1 MSTVQ
6 EVVTE
11 APTLDAVPKKAMTL
25 GYGTSLVILA
35 LLIIVPLFVKNF
47 IIFQLTMLL
56 IYALAVLALNIL
68 TGGSGQFSLGQSA
81 FYAVGAYT
89 SAILMEHADV
99 NYALT
104 LPVAGLVCFLFGFL
118 FGQPAL
124 RLSGV
129 YLALATFALATAMP
143 QLLKLGYFEYWTGG
157 VQGLVVTKPDA
168 PEALQ
173 GMLSWFHLKMSQD
186 MWLYYFTLVVTIA
199 IYIFSVNLL
208 RSRSGRAF
216 MAIRDNEIAASAMG
230 IDVALYKTLAFGV
243 SAAIT
248 GIAGGLGA
256 IAVQFVAPDGY
267 TITLAISLFLG
278 MVVGGVGWLPGS
290 IVGAAFIIFVPN
302 IAEGISKGLSGA
314 VFGVILFLVIFLV
327 PHGARQV
334 AMVAQHLLG
343 SFKKR

>member
-1 MSTVQ
+1 MSAV
-6 EVVTE
+6 EDVVTE
-11 APTLDAVPKKAMTL
+11 GQAVEAVPKRAMTL
-25 GYGTSLVILA
+25 GAGTSLTVLV
-35 LLIIVPLFVKNF
+35 LLLIVPLFAKNF
-47 IIFQLTMLL
+47 IIFQMTMLL
-56 IYALAVLALNIL
+56 IYGLAVLALNIL

-89 SAILMEHADV
+89 SAILMEQYDV

-104 LPVAGLVCFLFGFL
+104 LPIAGVLCFGAGFL

-143 QLLKLGYFEYWTGG
+143 QLLKLGYFEKWTGG

-168 PEALQ
+168 PFGLPI
-173 GMLSWFHLKMSQD
+173 SQD
-186 MWLYYFTLVVTIA
+186 MWLYYFTLVITIA
-199 IYIFSVNLL
+199 IYVFSVNLL

-216 MAIRDNEIAASAMG
+216 MSIRDNEIAASAMG
-230 IDVALYKTLAFGV
+230 VDVALYKTLAFGV
-243 SAAIT
+243 SAGIT

-256 IAVQFVAPDGY
+256 IAVQFVAPDSY
-267 TITLAISLFLG
+267 TINFAIALFLG

-290 IVGAAFIIFVPN
+290 IVGSAFIIFVPN
-302 IAEGISKGLSGA
+302 ISESISKGLSGA
-314 VFGVILFLVIFLV
+314 VFGVLLFLVIFLV

-334 AMVAQHLLG
+334 AIVSQQLIARLR
-343 SFKKR
+343 KR

>member
-1 MSTVQ
+1 MSAV
-6 EVVTE
+6 EDVATE
-11 APTLDAVPKKAMTL
+11 APAVEAVPKRAMTL
-25 GYGTSLVILA
+25 GAGTSLVVLA
-35 LLIIVPLFVKNF
+35 VLFLVPAFAKNF
-47 IIFQLTMLL
+47 IVFQMTMLL
-56 IYALAVLALNIL
+56 IYGLAVLALNIL

-81 FYAVGAYT
+81 FYAIGAYT
-89 SAILMEHADV
+89 SAILMEQYNV

-104 LPVAGLVCFLFGFL
+104 LPVAGVICFGAGFL

-143 QLLKLGYFEYWTGG
+143 QLLKLNFFEKWTGG

-168 PEALQ
+168 PFGL
-173 GMLSWFHLKMSQD
+173 HLSQD
-186 MWLYYFTLVVTIA
+186 AWLYYFTLVVVVA

-243 SAAIT
+243 SAGIT
-248 GIAGGLGA
+248 GVAGGLGA
-256 IAVQFVAPDGY
+256 IAVQFVAPDSY
-267 TITLAISLFLG
+267 TIQLAISLFLG

-290 IVGAAFIIFVPN
+290 IVGSAFIIFVPN

-314 VFGVILFLVIFLV
+314 VFGILLFLVIFLV

-334 AMVAQHLLG
+334 AIVCQQALG
-343 SFKKR
+343 KMRKL